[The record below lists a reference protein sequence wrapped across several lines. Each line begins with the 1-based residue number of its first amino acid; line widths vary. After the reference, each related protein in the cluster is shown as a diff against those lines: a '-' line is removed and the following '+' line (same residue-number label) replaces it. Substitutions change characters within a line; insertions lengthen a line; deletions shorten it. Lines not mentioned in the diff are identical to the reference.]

1 MAGKRRLSSKD
12 DEKLVLPSLLVA
24 KPSAHVPLNGPEP
37 GTMDVDGVVVDMNLY
52 NSLIT
57 NKKKKI
63 IKELSVVDQFVNN
76 LMKDGKKELAR

>member
-1 MAGKRRLSSKD
+1 MGGKRRLSSKD

-24 KPSAHVPLNGPEP
+24 KPSAHVPLSGPEP

-52 NSLIT
+52 NLLIT
-57 NKKKKI
+57 NKKKKV